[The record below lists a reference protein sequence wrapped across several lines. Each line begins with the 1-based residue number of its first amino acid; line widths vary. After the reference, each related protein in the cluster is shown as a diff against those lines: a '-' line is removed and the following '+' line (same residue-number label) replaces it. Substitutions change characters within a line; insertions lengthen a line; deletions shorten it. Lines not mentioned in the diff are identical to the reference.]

1 MRDSFRFFNS
11 FLDTA
16 RALEDDSLRLKYL
29 MAVLEYW
36 LEDKTPNDPLINALM
51 VQTKF
56 TIDKSFEISSE
67 RAKEWKKW
75 SEAKSKSKLWNQNAE
90 KNWEKQAKQNKT
102 KQITTKQNEVE
113 VEKEVE
119 DISDTIVSDNNS
131 NELLDNNISNT
142 NILNINKTWQ
152 KKKKFWNE
160 EVNECLEMIE
170 VVNWWAM
177 DGTKPKNRQFAYNL
191 IWKIKE
197 MPTVSQWKIT
207 WQQVLSM
214 IIELNK
220 DDKYYACKITSPENI
235 YRNFGTLCSLARTK
249 IQEQRKKQQ
258 EWVF

>member
-1 MRDSFRFFNS
+1 MR
-11 FLDTA
+11 
-16 RALEDDSLRLKYL
+16 
-29 MAVLEYW
+29 
-36 LEDKTPNDPLINALM
+36 
-51 VQTKF
+51 
-56 TIDKSFEISSE
+56 
-67 RAKEWKKW
+67 
-75 SEAKSKSKLWNQNAE
+75 
-90 KNWEKQAKQNKT
+90 
-102 KQITTKQNEVE
+102 KQITLYDDQYAFYKELKSEKLLIAFVEYMFEDIEPQWFNSLEQTIRNSLVVRMDNLKKKSDAWSKSHGWWRPKKTTEKTTQRQSKKQHKNNRKTTQKQQVKVE
-113 VEKEVE
+113 DKDKVK
-119 DISDTIVSDNNS
+119 DISDTIVSDVNS
-131 NELLDNNISNT
+131 NELTDINISDT
-142 NILNINKTWQ
+142 NILNIIQTWQ

-235 YRNFGTLCSLARTK
+235 YRNFGTLCSSARTK
-249 IQEQRKKQQ
+249 IQEQRKKQ

>member
-67 RAKEWKKW
+67 RAKAWKKW

-90 KNWEKQAKQNKT
+90 KNWGKQAKQNKT
-102 KQITTKQNEVE
+102 KQITTKQNEV
-113 VEKEVE
+113 EVE